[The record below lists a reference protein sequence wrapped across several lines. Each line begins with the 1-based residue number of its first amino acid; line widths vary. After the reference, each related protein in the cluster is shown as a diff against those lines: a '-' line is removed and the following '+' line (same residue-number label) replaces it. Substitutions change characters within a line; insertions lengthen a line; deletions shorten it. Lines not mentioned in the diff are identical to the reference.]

1 MINIISK
8 NMTKTKLIKINH
20 MIIKMKN
27 LTYWN
32 ICRRSTRV
40 SADDDK
46 SPLDPPVTPFTAGS
60 EI

>member
-1 MINIISK
+1 MIS
-8 NMTKTKLIKINH
+8 
-20 MIIKMKN
+20 KMKN

-60 EI
+60 EIQYIIILKIIINLL